1 MFNLKLLFQAMNLNY
16 KILWFED
23 DPDVINEDVGPLIR
37 NYLIE
42 LGFRLDIVHHLNGEH
57 IKELIKDRNFDF
69 IVTDLNL
76 GEHETGEVLIDIMR
90 EEDKILTEVLLYS
103 ANANEINQI
112 VENKGWIERA
122 SFCVGL
128 GNLANKMKSII
139 AFTIK
144 KTQDVNNTRG
154 LVIAETID
162 LERKIESIL
171 IKYFATAEET
181 VLTKSKTDV
190 LEKIHAKK
198 MKKHKEDIEQLE
210 GINFTQIK
218 LLIDNDILTA
228 SNSFDAM
235 HSILKEKIKQ
245 INIFIASKE
254 NSAESKIELEA
265 KKVDLTSV
273 KAELNNFRDEILK
286 IRNTLAHVK
295 EEIGEDGIPFLNSVN
310 EDGTVIKFD
319 SAKYIEIRKNLLK
332 HNRNLDK
339 IISHL
344 E

>member
-1 MFNLKLLFQAMNLNY
+1 MNLNY

-23 DPDVINEDVGPLIR
+23 DADVITEDVGPLIR
-37 NYLIE
+37 TYLIE
-42 LGFRLDIVHHLNGEH
+42 LGFHLEIVHRLNGEH
-57 IKELIKDRNFDF
+57 LKDLIKDKDIDL

-90 EEDKILTEVLLYS
+90 EEDNILTEVLLYS

-144 KTQDVNNTRG
+144 KNQDVNNTRG

-162 LERKIESIL
+162 LEKKIENIL
-171 IKYFATAEET
+171 IKYFATAEEA
-181 VLTKSKTDV
+181 VMAKSKTDV

-198 MKKHKEDIEQLE
+198 IEKHKTDIEQLK

-235 HSILKEKIKQ
+235 HSILKKKIKQ
-245 INIFIASKE
+245 VNIIIADKGT
-254 NSAESKIELEA
+254 SAESKIELEA
-265 KKVDLTSV
+265 KKVELTSV

-295 EEIGEDGIPFLNSVN
+295 EEIGEDGIPFLNSIN

-332 HNRNLDK
+332 HNSNLDK
-339 IISHL
+339 IIIHL